1 LPSIG
6 EQGDSF
12 VTESRLL
19 GGADKA
25 VLSRALYAPS
35 TGARKAR
42 RGASAT
48 GRIRELGTFASIG
61 VASTVLHL
69 GLFAVLR
76 SFVGMPQLANAAA
89 LLTATVFNTAA
100 NRRLTFGVT
109 GRKGAVRQQVQGLI
123 VFAVTLGFSSA
134 ALSLLHG
141 VSSHPGRWAET
152 VVVAVATLAAT
163 LVKYLAMRRWMFSS
177 GPDLA

>member
-1 LPSIG
+1 VAEPRVL
-6 EQGDSF
+6 D
-12 VTESRLL
+12 
-19 GGADKA
+19 GADKA
-25 VLSRALYAPS
+25 VPGGALYARRTPARNAGRRAS
-35 TGARKAR
+35 T
-42 RGASAT
+42 T

-76 SFVGMPQLANAAA
+76 SFVGTPQLANAVA
-89 LLTATVFNTAA
+89 LLTATVVNTAA

-134 ALSLLHG
+134 ALALLHG

-152 VVVAVATLAAT
+152 AVVAVATLAAT
-163 LVKYLAMRRWMFSS
+163 LVKYLAMRRWMFS
-177 GPDLA
+177 

>member
-1 LPSIG
+1 
-6 EQGDSF
+6 
-12 VTESRLL
+12 VAESRLL

-25 VLSRALYAPS
+25 VLGGALYAAPIPARNAGRTAS
-35 TGARKAR
+35 T
-42 RGASAT
+42 T
-48 GRIRELGTFASIG
+48 GRLRELGTFASIG

-69 GLFAVLR
+69 GLFAALR
-76 SFVGMPQLANAAA
+76 SFVGTPQLANAAA

-123 VFAVTLGFSSA
+123 VFAVTLGFSSG
-134 ALSLLHG
+134 ALALLHAM
-141 VSSHPGRWAET
+141 SSHPGRWVET

-163 LVKYLAMRRWMFSS
+163 LVKYLAMRRWMFS
-177 GPDLA
+177 